1 MRTKIVCYEN
11 EILRGAD
18 INIRIYNIY
27 GKIFFLC

>member
-18 INIRIYNIY
+18 INIRIYNKVRY
-27 GKIFFLC
+27 FSLC